1 MARQRLR
8 ASRKIVGVLLAA
20 ALTMGVAGVADA
32 FTITQIGT
40 SNGNPGGLPV
50 FQVSGLVEGDSF
62 PILWSA
68 VNGDLSAT
76 ATITV
81 FDLTSTQLLL
91 DVVLTNTS
99 PEISNGDPRITSF
112 GLGINPNISGG
123 SVSDIGGGTDVDALT
138 GFSMS
143 NFPGFQGVELCAV
156 SGNNCA
162 GGASGGLESGNPD
175 LTDAFRFT
183 LNFTNPNLSNELT
196 LSQFALKYQGG
207 PPGPG
212 GDSFQIPG
220 TPGNGEPPIPPTQ
233 VPGPGTLMLVGA
245 GLMGMAA
252 AAGRTLVRRR

>member
-1 MARQRLR
+1 MATQSLR
-8 ASRKIVGVLLAA
+8 ASRRIVGVLLAA

-32 FTITQIGT
+32 FTMMQIGT

-50 FQVSGLVEGDSF
+50 FQVSGLLEGDSF
-62 PILWSA
+62 PITWAL
-68 VNGDLSAT
+68 NGSLSAT

-81 FDLTSTQLLL
+81 FDLTATQLLL

-143 NFPGFQGVELCAV
+143 NFPGFQGVEFCAM

-162 GGASGGLESGNPD
+162 GGGSGGLDSGNPD

-183 LNFTNPNLSNELT
+183 LNFTNPNLSNEVT

-212 GDSFQIPG
+212 GDSYEIPG
-220 TPGNGEPPIPPTQ
+220 PPGNGGPPTPPTQ
-233 VPGPGTLMLVGA
+233 VPAPGTLLLLGA

-252 AAGRTLVRRR
+252 AAGRTLLRRR